1 MFARETVT
9 YESNI
14 LFTLRFMIDAKLLG
28 MNWVEIPAGKYTLR
42 QKQEQDSCC
51 QYELDVYYKDI
62 ISHPPEGAMS
72 NIAPLRILSFD
83 IECAGRKGTF
93 PEAKIDPVIQIA
105 NMVTRQGREHSPRF
119 MHSIDGNLPSQA
131 KLSRSSAT
139 SLPSTRVPI
148 LLARK
153 CYPIIKKTRCYLSG
167 PSSFKESIPTS
178 SLATILPTS
187 ISPTYW
193 TVLAL

>member
-1 MFARETVT
+1 
-9 YESNI
+9 
-14 LFTLRFMIDAKLLG
+14 MIDAKILG
-28 MNWVEIPAGKYTLR
+28 MNWVEIPARKYTLR

-51 QYELDVYYKDI
+51 QYELDVHYTDI

-119 MHSIDGNLPSQA
+119 MHSIDGNVSFQA
-131 KLSRSSAT
+131 NLNRSSAT
-139 SLPSTRVPI
+139 SLPLIRVPI

-153 CYPIIKKTRCYLSG
+153 YCPIMKKMRCYLSG
-167 PSSFKESIPTS
+167 PSSSRKSIPTS
-178 SLATILPTS
+178 
-187 ISPTYW
+187 
-193 TVLAL
+193 